1 MPRSIFIQLNAAFLI
16 IIFSMNTVIG
26 FACAMGVDMGFN
38 SKHHHDDDEEATE
51 TSVHVNGK
59 EHFHHDHNEETKHH
73 HDSKKDSEK
82 GGCCNDRVIKF
93 QNLEKNLNQNNTPV
107 ICAHVYATNLSNFW
121 SINLFNCAKALPK
134 QYKASV
140 FHPPPTDI
148 LIAIQRFQI

>member
-1 MPRSIFIQLNAAFLI
+1 MKGNISIQLKAAFLI
-16 IIFSMNTVIG
+16 IVFSLNTVIG

-59 EHFHHDHNEETKHH
+59 KHQHHDQETKHH
-73 HDSKKDSEK
+73 HDSKEDSEK
-82 GGCCNDRVIKF
+82 GGCCNDGVIKF

-107 ICAHVYATNLSNFW
+107 IYAHVFATILSDFW
-121 SINLFNCAKALPK
+121 NVNIFNCAKALPQ